1 MQRFGVLVLS
11 FALAATGA
19 NSALHAQVA
28 GLSGTLV
35 VTNKSPFTATIIDV
49 ASGRALATLPTG
61 QGPHEVVITRD
72 GRTAIVTDYGAQSGG
87 STLTVIDVAGLRVAR
102 TISLG
107 EYRRP
112 HGIVVLPGDTTVA
125 VTSEANRH
133 VLIVNVATGVIVKAI
148 PTEKNGSHMV
158 GVVRNGTRAWT
169 GNIGSNSVT
178 ELDLV
183 TGVPVRSIDVPAQPE
198 AINVTPDGRE
208 VWVGSNAT
216 GKVSVVDATTGAV
229 TTAAEGFGWPYRVLF
244 SPNNTLVLL
253 PDLRNEELRF
263 VERSTRKELHRI
275 AFKDGG
281 PQGIVFTP
289 DGRYALMSLSKKATI
304 AIIDVAKRTVAGYL
318 PAGETPDGVAYTTNV
333 ARERPS
339 GSVRIAELPWTE
351 AARVLDS
358 ATVVVIPIGAEAKE
372 HGPHLPL
379 NNDWLLAEY
388 FVTRVA
394 AASRVVVYPTVNYHF
409 YPSFAEYPGST
420 SLQLGTARDVIVDI
434 VRSIARHGPRRF
446 YILNTG
452 VSTLRALGPSRD
464 SLTAGGIVMQYTN
477 ILEIGKEAE
486 NRVRQQAGGTHA
498 DELETSMMLYMH
510 PNVVQMSKA
519 VNDYHPGV
527 GGMGLTRDS
536 AAAMR
541 DGKVWSRSG
550 TYGNATLATREK
562 GRVVVEAQV
571 KGMVEEVERLRRMPI
586 PR

>member
-1 MQRFGVLVLS
+1 MQRAGHFATAFILVL
-11 FALAATGA
+11 LCCAT
-19 NSALHAQVA
+19 SAHAQVA
-28 GLSGTLV
+28 GLAGTLV
-35 VTNKSPFTATIIDV
+35 VTNKAPFTATIIDV
-49 ASGRALATLPTG
+49 GSGRALATLPTG
-61 QGPHEVVITRD
+61 QGPHEVVMTRD
-72 GRTAIVTDYGAQSGG
+72 GRTAVVTDYGSQAGG
-87 STLTVIDVAGLRVAR
+87 STLTVIDVPGLRVAR
-102 TISLG
+102 TITLG

-112 HGIVVLPGDTTVA
+112 HGIVMMPGDTIVA

-133 VLIVNVATGVIVKAI
+133 VLLVHFGTGTIVKAV

-158 GVVRNGTRAWT
+158 GVVGNGTRGWT

-183 TGVPVRSIDVPAQPE
+183 RGVPLRSIDVPAQPE

-216 GKVSVVDATTGAV
+216 GKVSVVDAATGSV

-244 SPNNTLVLL
+244 SPDNALVLM

-263 VERSTRKELHRI
+263 IERASRKEVHRMP
-275 AFKDGG
+275 FKAGG

-289 DGRYALMSLSKKATI
+289 DGRYALMSLSTQARV
-304 AIIDVAKRTVAGYL
+304 AIIDVARRSVAGYI
-318 PAGETPDGVAYTTNV
+318 PAGETPDGIAYTPNV
-333 ARERPS
+333 TRPRSS
-339 GSVRIAELPWTE
+339 GSVRISELSWTDAE
-351 AARVLDS
+351 RVLDS
-358 ATVVVIPIGAEAKE
+358 STVVVIPIGAEAKE

-388 FVTRVA
+388 FARRV
-394 AASRVVVYPTVNYHF
+394 SESTKVVLYPTVNYHF
-409 YPSFAEYPGST
+409 YPSFVEYPGST
-420 SLQLGTARDVIVDI
+420 TLQLETARDVVVDI

-446 YILNTG
+446 YVLNTG
-452 VSTLRALGPSRD
+452 VSTLRALAPSRD
-464 SLTAGGIVMQYTN
+464 SLTASGIVMQYTN
-477 ILEIGKEAE
+477 ILEIGKAAEAA
-486 NRVRQQAGGTHA
+486 VRQQAGGTHA

-510 PNVVQMSKA
+510 PNVVQMAKA

-527 GGMGLTRDS
+527 GGQGLTRDS
-536 AAAMR
+536 AAAKR

-571 KGMVEEVERLRRMPI
+571 TGMVAEIERLRRTPI
-586 PR
+586 R

>member
-72 GRTAIVTDYGAQSGG
+72 GRTAIVTDYGTQSVG
-87 STLTVIDVAGLRVAR
+87 STLTVIDVAGLRVAH

-125 VTSEANRH
+125 VTSEANRRL
-133 VLIVNVATGVIVKAI
+133 LIVNVATGVIVKAI

-216 GKVSVVDATTGAV
+216 GKVSVVDATTGVV

-304 AIIDVAKRTVAGYL
+304 AIIDVATRTVAGYL
-318 PAGETPDGVAYTTNV
+318 PAGETPDGVAYTTTV

-339 GSVRIAELPWTE
+339 GSVRIAELAWTE
-351 AARVLDS
+351 AARVLDT

-379 NNDWLLAEY
+379 NNDWLL
-388 FVTRVA
+388 
-394 AASRVVVYPTVNYHF
+394 
-409 YPSFAEYPGST
+409 AEYPGST

-510 PNVVQMSKA
+510 PIVVQMSKA

-536 AAAMR
+536 TAAVR